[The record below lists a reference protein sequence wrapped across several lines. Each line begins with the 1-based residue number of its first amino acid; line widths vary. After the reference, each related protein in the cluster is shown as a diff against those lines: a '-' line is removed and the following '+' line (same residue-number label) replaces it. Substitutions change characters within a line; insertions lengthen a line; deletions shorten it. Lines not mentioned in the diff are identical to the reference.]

1 MSGLASHLYRLTLH
15 ASRPLRLLSPRMD
28 AGAWSVHGPGGRKQD
43 RPALHGRLRHADTR
57 RDNPVPYKKYRT
69 SHAARHRPIWYSA
82 HPSRACDVLRR
93 GGKDK
98 TGHTVGRLPHS
109 RGRCHWTPIPGNHLS
124 AAVPAGHFLLASP
137 CLAAYPASRA
147 FGARAPETVT
157 ASWTATPALA
167 PWLNGCPSFF
177 PPAAPW
183 SLHADPPDP
192 RQCSAPDRSSPAGSK
207 ARPGRSNG
215 IST

>member
-1 MSGLASHLYRLTLH
+1 MSRFTSHLYRLTLH

-124 AAVPAGHFLLASP
+124 AAVPAGHFYACLPVLGGLP
-137 CLAAYPASRA
+137 CVQGIRRQGPGDGDSELDSHPSTR
-147 FGARAPETVT
+147 
-157 ASWTATPALA
+157 ALA
-167 PWLNGCPSFF
+167 KRMPFLFSSGCPL
-177 PPAAPW
+177 AP
-183 SLHADPPDP
+183 S
-192 RQCSAPDRSSPAGSK
+192 RRSA
-207 ARPGRSNG
+207 
-215 IST
+215 